1 MKKFLLWLWV
11 LLLIPVCAS
20 AVITVPD
27 SVTEIGAEAFANT
40 AADALIV
47 PSSVQTVGANVLS
60 GCDASYIYLKSASTT
75 LESGANNGVPFV
87 FAPSSSA
94 AASLSGFYPTESLV
108 AEGGLYY
115 AIGDTATPLCAK
127 SPNATT
133 GTVTIPK
140 YVNGKP
146 VTSLAELYIAN
157 TGITEL
163 KVPRYLSIPDGLSAT
178 PYQTMTAIAPT
189 PNVTEIPA
197 GKYVTWT
204 TERPE
209 SAWGDVTY
217 TWRFTTSAGS
227 ETLTTTE
234 PTVKHAPMAEGT
246 CKVTV
251 TVQDSLGDYAYV
263 TSGSITVTAAQPV
276 YRALLVGNNYPG
288 AFNDLKGPE
297 NDLVAMNAMLS
308 TMTGTPYRI
317 TKASNLTASGMQAA
331 IASAFS
337 GAEPGD
343 FSLFYFSGH
352 GTEAGALVGTSNTF
366 LTVYALRTALDKIPG
381 TKIVLLDCCYSGNA
395 INKSATASTEEVNI
409 KSFNRA
415 IIGGLTSQSRS
426 SEDLAAGKY
435 IVLTA
440 CRKDQQSVS
449 LTGGDNYYWGVFTYG
464 LCYGSGYD
472 EWNRVP
478 LGRLPADTDSNGT
491 ITLGE
496 AYRGVQERVT
506 YLNGITYVE
515 QAVQY
520 HGDTAFP
527 LWKK

>member
-1 MKKFLLWLWV
+1 MKKFLLWLWA
-11 LLLIPVCAS
+11 LLLIPACAL

-27 SVTEIGAEAFANT
+27 GVTEIGAEAFSGT

-47 PSSVQTVGANVLS
+47 PSSVQTVGADVLAN
-60 GCDASYIYLKSASTT
+60 CDASYIYLKGASTA

-87 FAPSSSA
+87 FGPSGSP
-94 AASLSGFYPTESLV
+94 AASLSGFYPLENLSAV
-108 AEGGLYY
+108 DGLYY
-115 AIGDTATPLCAK
+115 AVDETALPLCAK
-127 SPNATT
+127 SPRATA

-163 KVPRYLSIPDGLSAT
+163 KVPRYLSIPDGLDAT

-217 TWRFTTSAGS
+217 TWRFVTSATS

-251 TVQDSLGDYAYV
+251 TVQDALGDYAYI
-263 TSGSITVTAAQPV
+263 TSQSITVTEAQPV

-288 AFNDLKGPE
+288 AFNNLKGPE

-308 TMTGTPYRI
+308 TMSGTPYRI

-331 IASAFS
+331 IATAFA

-343 FSLFYFSGH
+343 FSLFYYSGH

-395 INKSATASTEEVNI
+395 INKSTGETTEPNI
-409 KSFNRA
+409 KAFNRA
-415 IIGGLTSQSRS
+415 IISGLTSQSRS
-426 SEDLAAGKY
+426 SEDLAANRY

-440 CRKDQQSVS
+440 SRKDQQSIS

-472 EWNRVP
+472 EWNREP
-478 LGRLPADTDSNGT
+478 LGYLPADSDANGA

-520 HGDTAFP
+520 HGDTTFL
-527 LWKK
+527 LWRK